1 MEAPLVQEALMCY
14 AFELE
19 YYRRME
25 EARKALEQQQ
35 RKEQQRKSEVPAKPA
50 EADSP
55 SQEQPVPV

>member
-1 MEAPLVQEALMCY
+1 MGHSSQEALMCY

-35 RKEQQRKSEVPAKPA
+35 RKEQQRNEAPAKPA
-50 EADSP
+50 EADRP
-55 SQEQPVPV
+55 AQEQPVPV